1 MGIRSWLYWV
11 GRDDAMRA
19 LIAFSLIALLASR
32 TVSVKMKNGQGIEVP
47 QIPESFK

>member
-1 MGIRSWLYWV
+1 
-11 GRDDAMRA
+11 MRA

-32 TVSVKMKNGQGIEVP
+32 AVSFKMKNGQGIEVP